1 MTRVEGNGDPLTS
14 LLPTFATS
22 AIPEQEE
29 GESSPTPSATG
40 GALEVPTTVETIA
53 QAPPTRYLKFTPIDE
68 LNYPDDERTQ
78 AYPQQIPKHQFPEV
92 VVSPGLA
99 KVNSNIYPGKV
110 NSDGSGG
117 GRNTVSHTGGR
128 DNFHK
133 VPSPPVVSLGTVT
146 VRAEEIAL
154 VLVVLMLW
162 AGAITLFINRWG
174 KLRMLEPYQPAYT
187 APSPPPRP
195 TPAQVGPCIN
205 INIQSTSDLTL
216 CEGGAVGGRY
226 DWGAPEIYGR
236 GSLAGGYLGL
246 SRSPSALSVKNL
258 DPQRKVKSAVDLVSL
273 VMQERNLMSSGLH
286 LAATNV

>member
-1 MTRVEGNGDPLTS
+1 MARVDGKGDPLTS
-14 LLPTFATS
+14 HPATFATS
-22 AIPEQEE
+22 PLPAQGEE
-29 GESSPTPSATG
+29 GEVSPTVGATV
-40 GALEVPTTVETIA
+40 ALVPTTEGPVA
-53 QAPPTRYLKFTPIDE
+53 QAPPTRYLKFTPMDE
-68 LNYPDDERTQ
+68 LNYPDDDRTQ
-78 AYPQQIPKHQFPEV
+78 EYPQPIPKHQFPEV
-92 VVSPGLA
+92 VVSPG
-99 KVNSNIYPGKV
+99 VTRVSPNIYPNKV
-110 NSDGSGG
+110 PSDTPGG
-117 GRNTVSHTGGR
+117 GRSSVSHTGGR
-128 DNFHK
+128 EGNFHK
-133 VPSPPVVSLGTVT
+133 VPSPPVVSVGTVT

-273 VMQERNLMSSGLH
+273 VMQEKMSSGLH